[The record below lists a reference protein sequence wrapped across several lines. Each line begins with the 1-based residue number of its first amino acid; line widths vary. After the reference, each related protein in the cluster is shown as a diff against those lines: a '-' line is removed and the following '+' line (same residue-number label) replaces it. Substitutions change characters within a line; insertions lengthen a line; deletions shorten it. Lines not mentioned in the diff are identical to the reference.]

1 MLNGTV
7 NHMPYASDRVRV
19 MTWNVWWRFGA
30 WRERL
35 DAIWAVVDEVRPDIL
50 TLQEIWDD
58 GSTNLAR
65 LLADRLEGHVAWSLA
80 PNLERWR
87 GRVVEP
93 GVAVGDAIVSRWPI
107 VRDETLALPSGDAHD
122 EGRSALCAILDIDGV
137 RVPVLTA
144 QLNSSPSQSGVRCL
158 QVRTLA
164 RAIAAHGGGAFP
176 SLLTGDLNAEPD
188 SDEIRHLCG
197 HKTRGALPG
206 LVLVD
211 AWRYAPPEDL
221 GWTWDRTNPY
231 VARTGEPSARIDYV
245 MTTVPGRD
253 LVGRILTARLAG
265 NAPIAGVWPSDH
277 AAVVVD
283 LARVAAEPS
292 TI

>member
-1 MLNGTV
+1 
-7 NHMPYASDRVRV
+7 
-19 MTWNVWWRFGA
+19 MTWNVWWRFGV

-35 DAIWAVVDEVRPDIL
+35 DAIWAVIDDVQPDIL

-65 LLADRLEGHVAWSLA
+65 LLADRLEAHVVWSLA
-80 PNLERWR
+80 SNLERWR

-93 GVAVGDAIVSRWPI
+93 GVAVGDAIISRSPI
-107 VRDETLALPSGDAHD
+107 VRHETLTLPSGDAHD
-122 EGRSALCAILDIDGV
+122 EGRSALWALLDVDGV
-137 RVPVLTA
+137 MVPVLTA
-144 QLNSSPSQSGVRCL
+144 QLNSSPSQSDVRCL

-164 RAIAAHGGGAFP
+164 KVVEAHGVRAFP

-188 SDEIRHLCG
+188 SDEIRLLCG
-197 HKTRGALPG
+197 HKTRGAVPG
-206 LVLVD
+206 LVFVD

-221 GWTWDRTNPY
+221 GLTWDRTNPY

-245 MTTVPGRD
+245 MTTAPGRD
-253 LVGRILTARLAG
+253 LIGRILSVRLAG

-283 LARVAAEPS
+283 LARVATLS
-292 TI
+292 R